1 MRLAVLLACLLL
13 AACYQS
19 GGEAVTAA
27 EATRVDGVADGLY
40 RRADGSELMVRWN
53 GAERAY
59 DVGVGGGRVRAVPA
73 GNGLWLLDY
82 AERGHLVLLVRV
94 AGGAIQVVLP
104 RPEIEVRLLKAHR
117 LTLKPG
123 PVDQVVGTTA
133 DLRAYFADL
142 AASGQLEPGERLVR
156 VVPASSRTAPARG
169 LTFLKDA
176 GCPDRLSRSGKPG
189 MERCGA

>member
-1 MRLAVLLACLLL
+1 MRFAALLACLLL
-13 AACYQS
+13 TACYQAN
-19 GGEAVTAA
+19 GEAVTAA
-27 EATRVDGVADGLY
+27 EARRVDGVADGLY
-40 RRADGSELMVRWN
+40 RRADGSELMVRWD

-59 DVGVGGGRVRAVPA
+59 DIGVGGGRVRAVPA
-73 GNGLWLLDY
+73 GSGLWLLDY
-82 AERGHLVLLVRV
+82 AERGHLVLLARV
-94 AGGAIQVVLP
+94 VDGAIQVVLP
-104 RPEIEVRLLKAHR
+104 RPGIEARLLKAHR

-156 VVPASSRTAPARG
+156 MVPASSSTAERPG

-176 GCPDRLSRSGKPG
+176 GCPHGLSPSREPG
-189 MERCGA
+189 MKRCGV